1 MSEYRMGEA
10 AQLLGVSTDM
20 VRRWADDDTIAT
32 TRTPGGH
39 RVIAG
44 AELADFAVR
53 RAESQEDTADHTMS
67 ARNRFEGL
75 VTKVTADTV
84 MAQVELQCGPNRIVA
99 LISAEAVADLG
110 LAPGVRAVATVKA
123 TNVIVEAPSA

>member
-1 MSEYRMGEA
+1 MGEA

-75 VTKVTADTV
+75 VTNVTADTV

>member
-1 MSEYRMGEA
+1 MGEA
-10 AQLLGVSTDM
+10 AQLLGVSTD
-20 VRRWADDDTIAT
+20 VLRRWADQDLIPT
-32 TRTPGGH
+32 TRTDGGH
-39 RVIAG
+39 RVVEG
-44 AELADFAVR
+44 ADLATFAVR
-53 RAESQEDTADHTMS
+53 RAEHSDADEGGRAMS

-99 LISAEAVADLG
+99 LISSEAVRDLG

-123 TNVIVEAPSA
+123 TNVIVEAP

>member
-75 VTKVTADTV
+75 VTNVTADTV

>member
-1 MSEYRMGEA
+1 MGEA

-44 AELADFAVR
+44 AALADFAVR
-53 RAESQEDTADHTMS
+53 RAESHEDTADHTMS